1 MKQIDA
7 GDDVLTGIG
16 KRHRLGISRYK
27 LRRAQPLHVPFS
39 FPHRGLRQI
48 ETSELQ
54 SGKSE
59 PHLAQKATRATGD
72 VKERQPALVAALE
85 ELGHLRQSCPAH
97 RSRASV
103 EQGFNLEVV
112 EPRGVVAEIPSRL
125 EMKVLRVVFRQM
137 CRRCLSLDTARV
149 PACAALESS
158 GKIRH
163 HQSEAVDV
171 VADAAGHVVFGR
183 IKSVADVASIL
194 NEEPRQISKE
204 LLA

>member
-39 FPHRGLRQI
+39 VPHIGLRR
-48 ETSELQ
+48 T
-54 SGKSE
+54 E
-59 PHLAQKATRATGD
+59 PTVLPTGPREPNVAPQARRATGD
-72 VKERQPALVAALE
+72 VKKRQPARVAALE
-85 ELGHLRQSCPAH
+85 ELGHLSQPYPAH

-125 EMKVLRVVFRQM
+125 EMKVLRIVVRQM

-149 PACAALESS
+149 P
-158 GKIRH
+158 
-163 HQSEAVDV
+163 
-171 VADAAGHVVFGR
+171 
-183 IKSVADVASIL
+183 
-194 NEEPRQISKE
+194 
-204 LLA
+204 